1 MPAIPGLASLAGSL
15 PGSVRVPGR
24 TPTGLGVAERAG
36 ARGTSEIQI
45 AGCARRCFRA
55 EIEGRGFDSPHLQE
69 SSLSSEGCWRCY
81 APTWENLTVRTLLVL
96 QPSDTVIGVGLA
108 VASRHWGNH
117 AFPTR

>member
-1 MPAIPGLASLAGSL
+1 MPAIPGPASLAGSL
-15 PGSVRVPGR
+15 PGRVRVPGR

-69 SSLSSEGCWRCY
+69 SSLSSEGCWRCR
-81 APTWENLTVRTLLVL
+81 APTWKLTVRTLLVL
-96 QPSDTVIGVGLA
+96 QPTDTVTGVWA
-108 VASRHWGNH
+108 RYASG
-117 AFPTR
+117 AL